1 MEGFLHLLELKLPDL
16 EEKFLDTEPNEHD
29 RLRTEICEIATL
41 FSQRFEECFMPYTQ
55 RFMANVWNLLV
66 LTDSRIRFFLF

>member
-1 MEGFLHLLELKLPDL
+1 MEGFLHMLQLKLPEL
-16 EEKFLDTEPNEHD
+16 EQKTAALVDTEPNEHD

-55 RFMANVWNLLV
+55 RFMVAVWDLLV
-66 LTDSRIRFFLF
+66 QTDSRIR